1 MALNDDDAARLARL
15 KASREAQISG
25 RAVSRISAHGRAKD
39 MAPADMKR
47 LDGDIEALETASAS
61 GRVRG
66 RGALTFRFR

>member
-47 LDGDIEALETASAS
+47 LDGEIEALETAASS
-61 GRVRG
+61 GRVRR

>member
-61 GRVRG
+61 GRVRR